1 MSNYEIQKESSY
13 KAKIFKSLDRLNLKL
28 RPSFTKALNP
38 HKFSLEIFIPKI
50 MKINK
55 AFSNKNYLRNRLI
68 KFDKE
73 FN

>member
-28 RPSFTKALNP
+28 RPLFTKALNP
-38 HKFSLEIFIPKI
+38 HKFNLEIFIPKT

-55 AFSNKNYLRNRLI
+55 VISDKNFLRNRLI
-68 KFDKE
+68 KFNNLNK
-73 FN
+73 